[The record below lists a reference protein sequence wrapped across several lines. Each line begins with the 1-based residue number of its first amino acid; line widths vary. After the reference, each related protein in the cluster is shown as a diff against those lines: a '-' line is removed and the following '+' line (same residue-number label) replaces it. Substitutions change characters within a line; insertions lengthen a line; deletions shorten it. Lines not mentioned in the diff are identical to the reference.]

1 MAKAYASSFFKNLVS
16 QKNLL
21 NVWATIL
28 IQFNG
33 TNVYILY
40 IYIYIYIYV
49 NIYNI
54 YIYICKYIIYI
65 YIYIYE
71 IYIDET

>member
-40 IYIYIYIYV
+40 IYIYVNIYNIYIYV

-54 YIYICKYIIYI
+54 YIYVNI
-65 YIYIYE
+65 
-71 IYIDET
+71 

>member
-1 MAKAYASSFFKNLVS
+1 MAKAYASSFYKNLVS

-33 TNVYILY
+33 TNVYIL
-40 IYIYIYIYV
+40 YIYIYV